1 MPPTS
6 GRTMAATAA
15 PEITRDWRF
24 VVLVGCASFLAG
36 FALLHYAMP
45 LGTLLDATSEF
56 LLAALGAGLLSA
68 LAMLIAGAI
77 VIRRMQIDNARMGV
91 AINNMSQ
98 GLCMF
103 DGSERLVI
111 CNQRYME
118 LYQLGDDVVKP
129 GCTLTELLVYRIAN
143 GTFSRDPEEYRHTL
157 VAGMAEGKTITNE
170 VKSATGRTVL
180 VINRP
185 MADGGW
191 VATHDDITERRD
203 AERERAA
210 MQEQQQRRSVI
221 DRAITAFRQRVEDHL
236 RTVTDGA
243 MAMRSTA
250 TVLLASSGQ
259 TSQRADGAVAAS
271 NEASTN
277 VETAAIAADE
287 LAKSIVEISGQ
298 LATTTSIVR
307 AAVDEAQGTNQQI
320 SALSEAAQKIGDVVK
335 LIRTIAG
342 QTNLLALNA
351 TIEAARAGEAGKG
364 FAVVAS
370 EVKSLAVQTA
380 KATED
385 ISKLIGAVQTSTG
398 SAVDA
403 IGRIATRMQEID
415 GCTTSVSTAVQQQS
429 AATSEISQNVA
440 GAADGAKLVV
450 SVLGNVTGA
459 ATETRQSAESVLTA
473 SQAVEAAAA
482 ELRHEVEGFLAR
494 VAA

>member
-1 MPPTS
+1 
-6 GRTMAATAA
+6 MAEASSAA
-15 PEITRDWRF
+15 EISRDWRF
-24 VVLVGCASFLAG
+24 VALIGCVCFPASF
-36 FALLHYAMP
+36 ALFHYAVP
-45 LGTLLDATSEF
+45 LGAWVAAAPELLV
-56 LLAALGAGLLSA
+56 AAFGAGLTTV
-68 LAMLIAGAI
+68 LAMLFAGI
-77 VIRRMQIDNARMGV
+77 VVTRRMQVDNMRMRV

-103 DGSERLVI
+103 DRNERLVV
-111 CNQRYME
+111 CNRRYME
-118 LYQLGDDVVKP
+118 LYQLPDDVVKP
-129 GCTLTELLVYRIAN
+129 GRTLASLLEFRIAN
-143 GTFSRDPEEYRHTL
+143 GSFSRDPDEYRQGL
-157 VAGMAEGKTITNE
+157 LAALQQGKTTHAE
-170 VKSATGRTVL
+170 VKSADGRV
-180 VINRP
+180 VSVSNRP

-191 VATHDDITERRD
+191 VATHEDITERRD

-210 MQEQQQRRSVI
+210 MQEQQQRRAMI
-221 DRAITAFRQRVEDHL
+221 EQAIAAFRQRVEDHL

-250 TVLLASSGQ
+250 TTLLASSGE
-259 TSQRADGAVAAS
+259 TSQRAEGAVSAS

-277 VETAAIAADE
+277 VDTAAVAADE
-287 LAKSIVEISGQ
+287 LAGSIGEISRQ
-298 LATTTSIVR
+298 LSMTTNIVR
-307 AAVDEAQGTNQQI
+307 AAVEEAQGTNQQI
-320 SALSEAAQKIGDVVK
+320 TALAQAAQKIGDVIK

-385 ISKLIGAVQTSTG
+385 ISKLINAVQTSTG

-403 IGRIATRMQEID
+403 IGRISIRMQEID
-415 GCTTSVSTAVQQQS
+415 SCATAVSAAVQQQS
-429 AATSEISQNVA
+429 AATAEISQNVA
-440 GAADGAKLVV
+440 SAADGAKLVV
-450 SVLGNVTGA
+450 SVLGDVTGA
-459 ATETRQSAESVLTA
+459 ATETRQSAQSVLTA